1 VGASGSE
8 QARHQRK
15 AGKRV
20 KKEKEAPPPTWVAYG
35 KLVKLHRRRAGLT
48 QPQLAEAVGYSYE
61 TVSAIEQARRPA
73 KLAFTRGAERE
84 LDARGTLMVLQE
96 EVDRA
101 KLPEFFRDVALLEE
115 EALSR
120 YDWDPLLVPGL
131 LQTEG
136 YARALFSAHCPPLSE
151 DEIELNVE
159 ARLSRQRLLTRKKP
173 VELCFVIGEAAL
185 RNPVGGKR
193 VQHEQLEALRK
204 HADLPHVEIQVMPW
218 TCGFHPGLNGPM
230 VVMETSA
237 HETVGYVES
246 QEAGFVVSDADRVS
260 AFTHRYGK
268 MRSLALN
275 PEESAQF
282 IDHLAGE
289 L

>member
-1 VGASGSE
+1 MGTSGE
-8 QARHQRK
+8 QARKQRK
-15 AGKRV
+15 AGRRV
-20 KKEKEAPPPTWVAYG
+20 RKEKDAPPPTWVAYA
-35 KLVKLHRRRAGLT
+35 KLVKLHRHRAGLT
-48 QPQLAEAVGYSYE
+48 QLQLAEAVGYSYE
-61 TVSAIEQARRPA
+61 TVAAIEQARRPA

-84 LDARGTLMVLQE
+84 LDAQGTLMVLQE

-120 YDWDPLLVPGL
+120 HDWNPLLVPGL
-131 LQTEG
+131 LQTED
-136 YARALFSAHCPPLSE
+136 YARALFSAHCPPLSG
-151 DEIELNVE
+151 DEIEQGVE
-159 ARLSRQRLLTRKKP
+159 ARVSRQRLLTRKKP

-193 VQHEQLEALRK
+193 VQREQLEALRK
-204 HADLPHVEIQVMPW
+204 HGSLPHVEVQVMPW

-230 VVMETSA
+230 IVMETSE
-237 HETVGYVES
+237 HEVVGYVES
-246 QEAGFVVSDADRVS
+246 QEAGFVISEPDRVS

-268 MRSLALN
+268 MRSVALN
-275 PEESAQF
+275 PDESAQF
-282 IDHLAGE
+282 IDRLAGE

>member
-1 VGASGSE
+1 MGTDSSE
-8 QARHQRK
+8 PARNPRK
-15 AGKRV
+15 PEKRAR
-20 KKEKEAPPPTWVAYG
+20 KDRDSAPPIWIGYG
-35 KLVKLHRRRAGLT
+35 KLVKLHRQRAGMT
-48 QPQLAEAVGYSYE
+48 QPELAEAVGYSVD
-61 TVSAIEQARRPA
+61 TVAAIEQAKRPA
-73 KLAFTRGAERE
+73 KLAFTQGAERE
-84 LDARGTLMVLQE
+84 LDAQGTLMVLQD

-131 LQTEG
+131 LQTED

-151 DEIELNVE
+151 DEIELSVE
-159 ARLSRQRLLTRKKP
+159 ARLSRQRLLARKKP

-193 VQHEQLEALRK
+193 VQREQLEALRK
-204 HADLPHVEIQVMPW
+204 HADLPHMEIQVMPW

-230 VVMETSA
+230 VVMETA
-237 HETVGYVES
+237 EHEVVGYVES

-275 PEESAQF
+275 PDESAQF
-282 IDHLAGE
+282 IGRLAGE